1 MTYEIPEEQEV
12 RKIILRILSKRGI
25 IESQAELLREV
36 LKHLHR
42 RNKNYKL
49 SGKRMR
55 IIAINSGKVKIEIR
69 YKLSDKLIEK
79 MDKCPVCG
87 GRMVK
92 IENSTLDGGKVVI
105 GFKCLSCPY
114 WTGKQLRIP
123 VRYIFRYSP

>member
-69 YKLSDKLIEK
+69 NARY
-79 MDKCPVCG
+79 
-87 GRMVK
+87 
-92 IENSTLDGGKVVI
+92 VVEE
-105 GFKCLSCPY
+105 
-114 WTGKQLRIP
+114 W
-123 VRYIFRYSP
+123 